1 MKKMMYIRL
10 KIAVCAILLSATMF
24 SCTKE
29 EMVAEPLRKGPEIGF
44 GVNLGWEA
52 DKIGTKSEADD
63 YGIYKGDVVLQS
75 SESDK
80 VLTAGIYIKEGI
92 ETSNL
97 PATKGSVLTINNL
110 MDFGAYCKLINN
122 DGGESSYFSNV
133 AVTKNSGNIWSP
145 SANYYWPGT
154 DYTSLEFLAVAP
166 LTNGMTPNQDSNL
179 PTSFT
184 YSVPS
189 TAADQKDILI
199 ATPKYATDKSSYPG
213 NYNQSV
219 DLQFNHILS
228 AVNVKI
234 GDIPE
239 GVIKSIKF
247 IGVFAKNCTYNVA
260 DATWTTSTSIDDLAD
275 FSIDL
280 GDGYNVTSETQSGT
294 VLNPDVATF
303 MMIPQKLG
311 ENAKL
316 EVLFHHNS
324 TNRDVTLTSLLM
336 GGEWPQGHTVN
347 YVISITPESDLTFET
362 EQENMPIRDC
372 HYDIQ
377 ELVIK
382 TTNSAATWSM
392 ESDSEWATLRSKPA
406 KNDSDLDLYY
416 KGFWVESHKGGK
428 TLANQSISKGSTA
441 NVLVYLYEN
450 TTNQDR
456 VATISLYAHINGE
469 KVLVGTRKILQYA
482 PMWVNGKAYE
492 RIEEIIDPTNNPN
505 NTFIWGYNW
514 PETITYK
521 GDVGLLGSLIFKVL
535 QIFGYAQNVSMNWG
549 GTTAT
554 INTAGLSTLGTNG
567 SSTTDGL
574 TNTTQ
579 LWEFKGGADLV
590 NTMSLLEAW
599 GMTYESG
606 NDGVANL
613 SSFAIRMVAY
623 KNKHKEKT
631 ESSSGQTIRVAELT
645 DDGIQWYLPASG
657 EIGDLINTACDDDG
671 TTNDT
676 QLSGNYWSS
685 TAVSTGDTK
694 NTHSYYYG
702 ATDNATTKTA
712 NRNTLYKIRAARQ
725 QPTTTN

>member
-29 EMVAEPLRKGPEIGF
+29 EMVAEPLHKGPEIGF

-52 DKIGTKSEADD
+52 EKIGTKTEADD
-63 YGIYKGDVVLQS
+63 YGKYKGDGVLQS

-166 LTNGMTPNQDSNL
+166 LANGMTPNQDSNL

-199 ATPKYATDKSSYPG
+199 ATPKYTTDKSSYPG

-228 AVNVKI
+228 AVIVTI
-234 GDIPE
+234 GNIPE

-247 IGVFAKNCTYNVA
+247 TGVFAKNCTYNVA

-280 GDGYNVTSETQSGT
+280 GEGYNVTTETQSST
-294 VLNPDVATF
+294 VLNPGAATF

-316 EVLFHHNS
+316 EVEFHHNN
-324 TNRDVTLTSLLM
+324 TGNDVTLTSLLM

-382 TTNSAATWSM
+382 TTNSAATWTM
-392 ESDSEWATLRSKPA
+392 KSDSDWATLRSKPA

-416 KGFWVESHKGGK
+416 KGFWVESDKGEK
-428 TLANQSISKGSTA
+428 TLANQSISKG
-441 NVLVYLYEN
+441 
-450 TTNQDR
+450 
-456 VATISLYAHINGE
+456 
-469 KVLVGTRKILQYA
+469 
-482 PMWVNGKAYE
+482 
-492 RIEEIIDPTNNPN
+492 
-505 NTFIWGYNW
+505 
-514 PETITYK
+514 
-521 GDVGLLGSLIFKVL
+521 
-535 QIFGYAQNVSMNWG
+535 
-549 GTTAT
+549 
-554 INTAGLSTLGTNG
+554 
-567 SSTTDGL
+567 
-574 TNTTQ
+574 
-579 LWEFKGGADLV
+579 
-590 NTMSLLEAW
+590 
-599 GMTYESG
+599 
-606 NDGVANL
+606 
-613 SSFAIRMVAY
+613 
-623 KNKHKEKT
+623 
-631 ESSSGQTIRVAELT
+631 
-645 DDGIQWYLPASG
+645 
-657 EIGDLINTACDDDG
+657 
-671 TTNDT
+671 
-676 QLSGNYWSS
+676 
-685 TAVSTGDTK
+685 
-694 NTHSYYYG
+694 
-702 ATDNATTKTA
+702 
-712 NRNTLYKIRAARQ
+712 
-725 QPTTTN
+725 